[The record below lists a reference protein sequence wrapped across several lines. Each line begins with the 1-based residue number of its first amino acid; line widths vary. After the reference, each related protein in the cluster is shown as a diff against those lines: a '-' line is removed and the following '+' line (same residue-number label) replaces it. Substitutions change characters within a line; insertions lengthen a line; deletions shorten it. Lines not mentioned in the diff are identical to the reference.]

1 MNIEDIIKERK
12 RTLRI
17 FKFTFISSHKD
28 LLVKKLE
35 ALYQLE
41 EIQKELIK

>member
-1 MNIEDIIKERK
+1 MNLKDIIKEQK
-12 RTLRI
+12 RTLKI
-17 FKFTFISSHKD
+17 FKFTYISSHKD

-41 EIQKELIK
+41 EIEKELIK